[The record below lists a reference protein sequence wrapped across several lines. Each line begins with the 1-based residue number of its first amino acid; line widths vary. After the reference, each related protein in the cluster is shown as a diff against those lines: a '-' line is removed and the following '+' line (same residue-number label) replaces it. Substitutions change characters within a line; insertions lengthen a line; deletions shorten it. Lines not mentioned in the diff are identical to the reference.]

1 MVVSAAGGRQ
11 VAVVGDTSRGGRG
24 ERVTLWLHPAESQA
38 SCASPAIVLGTGG
51 DTETRWGRGSGRQR
65 LQPGTPCTVPPSP
78 SPPQGWPGC
87 GLVPGRPPSRSHH

>member
-51 DTETRWGRGSGRQR
+51 DTETRWGRGSGWAAPPAWHPLHSSPITVSPTGLAWVRAGPWTAT
-65 LQPGTPCTVPPSP
+65 QP
-78 SPPQGWPGC
+78 
-87 GLVPGRPPSRSHH
+87 